1 MRIKV
6 LCSDKSRGYVKD
18 NELHELIEKGVVVAF
33 FRAGSGEWVDAKKHR
48 KMNKGQQSFK
58 VPDRTSKI

>member
-6 LCSDKSRGYVKD
+6 LCCDKSRGYVKD
-18 NELHELIEKGVVVAF
+18 YELNDLIEKGIVVAF
-33 FRAGSGEWVDAKKHR
+33 FRPGSDEWVDAKKHR
-48 KMNKGQQSFK
+48 MRINENNGYK